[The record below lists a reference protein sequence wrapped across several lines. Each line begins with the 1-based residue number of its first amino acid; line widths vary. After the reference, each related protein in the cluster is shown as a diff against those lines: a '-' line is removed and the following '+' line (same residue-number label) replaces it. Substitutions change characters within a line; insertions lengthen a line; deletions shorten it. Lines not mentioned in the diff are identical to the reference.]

1 MRIKICVPQ
10 GKIALVYKKEQ
21 VFKVLEAGHYSF
33 WGTKAQYQIKY
44 CDLSK
49 AVIDDAAL
57 IAQINTQPAIAPW
70 VDTLT
75 TNEGHIGLLR
85 IDNKAVGLVPPG
97 ECIHVWKKAGTIEME
112 LINCNKQSPLPTDLL
127 QTLDLAKLNQAS
139 RLIQHNQRISVPPVY
154 TVNIEAHQQGL
165 LYIDGKLEQKLSPGR
180 YGYWQL
186 GKNISC
192 EVYNMRSDMLEV
204 SGQEILTRDKVSLRV
219 NLNAEIQLIDIE
231 TIAVS
236 IASPKEHVYKLL
248 QLALR
253 EAIGTQNLDQLLEDK
268 QAINKIVMELCHDKL
283 AKLGIRL
290 EQIGVKDII
299 LPGDMKAILN
309 QVVEAQKAAEANV
322 IKRREETAATRSLHN
337 TAKVMENNPTL
348 LRLKELEAL
357 EKVADKIDTLNVYGG
372 LEGVMNNL
380 VKVA

>member
-33 WGTKAQYQIKY
+33 WGTKAQYQIRY
-44 CDLSK
+44 CDLSQ

-57 IAQINTQPAIAPW
+57 IAQINTQPVLTPW

-268 QAINKIVMELCHDKL
+268 QAINKIVMDLCHDKL